1 MGTST
6 RADPNGGVGRHF
18 DSRASRAE
26 SLSSLASVDLEPLRF
41 ATLLLRAQGTAAV
54 ALETVHASL
63 PLSGDPAL
71 DLERISTPLRTVFGV
86 LERKGPAGIASLAR
100 TRAAEDDQILA
111 ARLAIYWAG
120 DRSAAE
126 DTLSRAILRPYVE
139 TLRHLGVGPKR
150 RLARGHCPACGGG
163 AGVGRRRS
171 GESQGAVRSLLCALC
186 GLEWETPR
194 IRCPACFE
202 GDPTKLPSFSSET
215 HPIVRIEA
223 CETCRRY
230 VKSLDTSLD
239 ERILPE
245 VDDLLSLSLDLWAR
259 EEGFERLE
267 PGVAGI

>member
-6 RADPNGGVGRHF
+6 RADSNGGLGRHF

-26 SLSSLASVDLEPLRF
+26 ALSSLASIDVEPLRF
-41 ATLLLRAQGTAAV
+41 ATLLFRAQGTAAR
-54 ALETVHASL
+54 ALETVHASR
-63 PLSGDPAL
+63 PLSGDLAS
-71 DLERISTPLRTVFGV
+71 DLERISTPLRAVFGF
-86 LERKGPAGIASLAR
+86 LERKGPAGIASIAR
-100 TRAAEDDQILA
+100 TRSAEDDEILA
-111 ARLAIYWAG
+111 ARLAVYWTG
-120 DRSAAE
+120 ELSAAE
-126 DTLSRAILRPYVE
+126 DYLSRAILRPYVE
-139 TLRHLGVGPKR
+139 SLRRLGVGPKR
-150 RLARGHCPACGGG
+150 VHARGRCPACGGA

-171 GESQGAVRSLLCALC
+171 GESQGAVRTLLCALC

-194 IRCPACFE
+194 IQCPACFE
-202 GDPTKLPSFSSET
+202 ADPTKLPSFSSET

-245 VDDLLSLSLDLWAR
+245 VDDLLSLSLDLWVR

-267 PGVAGI
+267 PGIAGI